1 MILRSFIGFV
11 TKQLVNTW
19 QSLITNITD
28 TQRQLVV
35 FLDQLIRHNR
45 IKIDRL
51 STVRELIT
59 KFQLN
64 LH

>member
-1 MILRSFIGFV
+1 MILRGFNGFV
-11 TKQLVNTW
+11 TKQLLKHW
-19 QSLITNITD
+19 AKTD
-28 TQRQLVV
+28 YKLNKYAKTVVV